1 MTGPADLE
9 MEEAGDLDHIAARWY
24 SRVRSGAMSAPDE
37 KAFEAWLEADPQH
50 RAAYDAIDLA
60 WGALGLV
67 RDHPRVMAMRETLPP
82 EPNRLL
88 ARPLVRRAVAACAA
102 AVIAGAGL
110 STAWL
115 VWRPSDELANQAFR
129 TGVGQKATINLPD
142 GTEVTLNT
150 GTVLRTRADPDRRLV
165 YLDEGQAFFRVAH
178 DKAHPFIVH
187 AAGRTVTAIGTA
199 FDVRVDHGKFSVT
212 LVEGKVRVEQPM
224 AAAKASQAPAGPQ
237 AAKPRSI
244 QSTDM
249 VAGSELIAAADQ
261 QWTIA
266 PTDIVKATSWV
277 HDQLIFEREPLSQVV
292 DEMNRYSVRKIVI
305 ADARV
310 GRTLVSGNFRPGDV
324 ESFAR
329 ALEAYRYARISADTP
344 ESIELS
350 QAPAK

>member
-1 MTGPADLE
+1 MTGPAHPE
-9 MEEAGDLDHIAARWY
+9 TEDLDHTAARWY
-24 SRVRSGAMSAPDE
+24 SRARSGAMSPQE
-37 KAFEAWLEADPQH
+37 ETAFEAWLDADPQN

-67 RDHPRVMAMRETLPP
+67 RDHPRVMAMRESLPP
-82 EPNRLL
+82 EPNRFL
-88 ARPLVRRAVAACAA
+88 ARPWARRAVAACAA

-110 STAWL
+110 SAAWL

-150 GTVLRTRADPDRRLV
+150 GTVLRTRADHDRRLV
-165 YLDEGQAFFRVAH
+165 YLDQGQAFFRVAH
-178 DKAHPFIVH
+178 DKSHPFIVH

-199 FDVRVDHGKFSVT
+199 FDVRVDHGRFSVT
-212 LVEGKVRVEQPM
+212 LVEGKVRVEQPV
-224 AAAKASQAPAGPQ
+224 APAKAPQ
-237 AAKPRSI
+237 AATPARSV

-249 VAGSELIAAADQ
+249 VAGSELVAAADQ

-344 ESIELS
+344 DGIELS
-350 QAPAK
+350 QMEAK

>member
-9 MEEAGDLDHIAARWY
+9 MEDLDAVAARWY
-24 SRVRSGAMSAPDE
+24 SRVRSGAMPAQEE
-37 KAFEAWLEADPQH
+37 KAFEAWLDADPQH

-82 EPNRLL
+82 EPNRFF
-88 ARPLVRRAVAACAA
+88 ARPWARRAVAACAA
-102 AVIAGAGL
+102 AVVAGAGL
-110 STAWL
+110 SAAWL
-115 VWRPSDELANQAFR
+115 VWRPGDELANQAFR
-129 TGVGQKATINLPD
+129 TGVGQKATVNLPD

-150 GTVLRTRADPDRRLV
+150 GTVLRTRADHDRRLV
-165 YLDEGQAFFRVAH
+165 YLDQGQAFFRVAH

-199 FDVRVDHGKFSVT
+199 FDVRVDHGRFSVT
-212 LVEGKVRVEQPM
+212 LVEGKVRVEQPI
-224 AAAKASQAPAGPQ
+224 APVKTPLGVVRPQAPA
-237 AAKPRSI
+237 PRSI

-249 VAGSELIAAADQ
+249 VAGSELIAATDQ

-310 GRTLVSGNFRPGDV
+310 GHTLVSGNFRPGDV

-344 ESIELS
+344 DGIELS
-350 QAPAK
+350 QAQAK

>member
-1 MTGPADLE
+1 MTGPADLATE
-9 MEEAGDLDHIAARWY
+9 DLDHTAARWY
-24 SRVRSGAMSAPDE
+24 SRVRSGAMSAQE
-37 KAFEAWLEADPQH
+37 EAAFEAWLDADPQH

-82 EPNRLL
+82 EPNRFL
-88 ARPLVRRAVAACAA
+88 ARPWVRRAVAACAA

-110 STAWL
+110 SAAWL

-150 GTVLRTRADPDRRLV
+150 GTVLRTRADHDRRLV
-165 YLDEGQAFFRVAH
+165 YLDQGQAFFRVAH
-178 DKAHPFIVH
+178 DKSHPFIVH

-199 FDVRVDHGKFSVT
+199 FDVRVDHGRFSVT
-212 LVEGKVRVEQPM
+212 LVEGKVRVEQPV
-224 AAAKASQAPAGPQ
+224 APAKAPQ
-237 AAKPRSI
+237 AAAPVRSV

-249 VAGSELIAAADQ
+249 VAGSELVAAADQ

-344 ESIELS
+344 DGIELS
-350 QAPAK
+350 QMEAK

>member
-1 MTGPADLE
+1 MSGFADLD
-9 MEEAGDLDHIAARWY
+9 MEDTGDLDQIAARWY
-24 SRVRSGAMSAPDE
+24 SRVRSGQISAQE
-37 KAFEAWLEADPQH
+37 EAAFEAWLDSDPQH

-67 RDHPRVMAMRETLPP
+67 RDHPRVMAMRETLSP
-82 EPNRLL
+82 EPNRFY
-88 ARPLVRRAVAACAA
+88 ARPWVRRAAAACIA
-102 AVIAGAGL
+102 AVVGGAGM
-110 STAWL
+110 SGVWL
-115 VWRPSDELANQAFR
+115 VWRPHDELANQAFR
-129 TGVGQKATINLPD
+129 TGIGQKATVNLPD

-150 GTVLRTRADPDRRLV
+150 GTTLRTRADPDRRLV

-178 DKAHPFIVH
+178 DKSHPFIVH

-199 FDVRVDHGKFSVT
+199 FDVRVDHGRFSVT
-212 LVEGKVRVEQPM
+212 LVEGKVRVEQPVTM
-224 AAAKASQAPAGPQ
+224 
-237 AAKPRSI
+237 AKPPAPGPVQQPATGRSI

-249 VAGSELIAAADQ
+249 VAGSELVAADSQ

-266 PTDIVKATSWV
+266 STDIVKATSWV

-305 ADARV
+305 SDARV

-344 ESIELS
+344 DNIELS
-350 QAPAK
+350 ESTAK

>member
-1 MTGPADLE
+1 MSGPADLE
-9 MEEAGDLDHIAARWY
+9 MEDTGVDQIAARWY
-24 SRVRSGAMSAPDE
+24 SRVRSGQMSPQE
-37 KAFEAWLEADPQH
+37 EGVFEAWLDADPQH

-82 EPNRLL
+82 EPNRIL
-88 ARPLVRRAVAACAA
+88 ARPWVRRAAAACIA
-102 AVIAGAGL
+102 AVVAGAGL
-110 STAWL
+110 SAAWI
-115 VWRPSDELANQAFR
+115 VWRPNDELANQAFR
-129 TGVGQKATINLPD
+129 TGIGQKATINLPD

-150 GTVLRTRADPDRRLV
+150 GTTLRTRADADRRLV
-165 YLDEGQAFFRVAH
+165 YLDQGQAFFRVAH

-199 FDVRVDHGKFSVT
+199 FDVRVDHGRFAVT
-212 LVEGKVRVEQPM
+212 LVEGKVRVEQPI
-224 AAAKASQAPAGPQ
+224 ASPKTLQTPAQPQ
-237 AAKPRSI
+237 TATSRPI

-249 VAGSELIAAADQ
+249 VAGSELVAAADQ

-266 PTDIVKATSWV
+266 PADVVKVTSWV
-277 HDQLIFEREPLSQVV
+277 NDQLVFEREPLSQVV

-310 GRTLVSGNFRPGDV
+310 GRTPVSGNFRPGDV

-329 ALEAYRYARISADTP
+329 ALEAYHYARISADTP
-344 ESIELS
+344 SGIELS
-350 QAPAK
+350 QASPK